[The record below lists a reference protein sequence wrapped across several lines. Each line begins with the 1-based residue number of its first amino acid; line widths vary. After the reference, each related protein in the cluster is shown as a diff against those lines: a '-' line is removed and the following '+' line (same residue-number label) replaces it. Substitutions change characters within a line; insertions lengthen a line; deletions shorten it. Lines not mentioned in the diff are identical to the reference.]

1 MKMNKFEKKAYED
14 YKAYLIREGVDKD
27 LAKTMARVAV
37 EYRTIDIPDCIFEE
51 E

>member
-27 LAKTMARVAV
+27 LVKTMARVEV
-37 EYRTIDIPDCIFEE
+37 EYRTIDFPDCIFEE

>member
-14 YKAYLIREGVDKD
+14 YKAYLIREGVNKD
-27 LAKTMARVAV
+27 LAKTMARIAV
-37 EYRTIDIPDCIFEE
+37 EYRIIDIPDCIFEE